1 MGLALK
7 PDVYFCLANDVPVF
21 LDVTADRYV
30 TLPTDL
36 SDRFLAILCKTGSP
50 LSCDM
55 EAVELLETGLFIET
69 TERSEEI
76 APTGHP
82 LPTRSALEFD
92 LPMAHLS
99 RVAVAGISQLFT
111 TARRKTSTLSQNLE
125 ALRQRREPSQLGE
138 AMQAKA
144 YECVHAFLMT
154 RRLVPTQNRCL
165 QRSIALIE
173 FLSWH
178 GIFPTLVI
186 GVRMQPFGAHAWAQ
200 MEDVVLN
207 DYLDE
212 VLVYTPILAV

>member
-36 SDRFLAILCKTGSP
+36 SDRFLAILCRAGSL

-55 EAVELLETGLFIET
+55 EAVDLLETGLFIET
-69 TERSEEI
+69 TERCEEI
-76 APTGHP
+76 ASPRHR

-99 RVAVAGISQLFT
+99 RIAVAGISQLIT
-111 TARRKTSTLSQNLE
+111 TARLKTSTLSQNLKT
-125 ALRQRREPSQLGE
+125 LRERHEPGQLGE

-178 GIFPTLVI
+178 GIFANLMI
-186 GVRMQPFGAHAWAQ
+186 GVRMQPFGAHAWVQ
-200 MEDVVLN
+200 IEDVVLN

-212 VLVYTPILAV
+212 VLVYTPIVAV